1 MIAASNV
8 TYRVG
13 KKALFEDVNIKFTEG
28 NCYGVIGA
36 NGAGKSTLL
45 KIIAHT
51 CPELV
56 TAVWSKPHL
65 FNLSLKTNLVF
76 NKDFDINREKVE
88 KLCTEFE
95 LNTFFNSL
103 PNGFDTKIDM
113 NQMTI
118 SFKTKTGMTNIRHNN
133 RELSEEEFKSNEHK
147 HINRAL
153 SHENITIIKRDIK
166 EVYHDEFD
174 DALNTYNSKQRRKDR
189 KIEDYYK
196 HVKKSKT
203 LDLQREFVVSVG
215 NKSDWEKMDFNKKR
229 KVGEALASYVRDF
242 NERHDHLVIYNAVV
256 HLDEDGAPH
265 AHFNVVPIA
274 DGYKNGLSKQPSFS
288 KALLQEGFKEKGR
301 GQLKQF
307 RDHEIDRI
315 QYFMKNLNIE
325 RKLGRTN
332 DIKDMREYK
341 ETMRQIELQKQQE
354 ERELQHLKN
363 EVANMS
369 EELDKAKL
377 EDQTINAM
385 LRLKMISET
394 EVDKSQ
400 FEIKERGLF
409 NNRERVVIVPED
421 EFDRIAMKAN
431 YSPLS
436 NLLNDFKES
445 ILQIGFIKK
454 LHSTISSLKNV
465 IRELKAEFQKEK
477 AHLENENQ
485 NAWSKYFEA
494 KKEAD
499 NYKRFKSEFE
509 RYLSEEE
516 KNEISDKIYE
526 RQEAEIEGGLW
537 QDFDLDR

>member
-1 MIAASNV
+1 MAYYYHNSK
-8 TYRVG
+8 R
-13 KKALFEDVNIKFTEG
+13 G
-28 NCYGVIGA
+28 N
-36 NGAGKSTLL
+36 
-45 KIIAHT
+45 
-51 CPELV
+51 
-56 TAVWSKPHL
+56 
-65 FNLSLKTNLVF
+65 
-76 NKDFDINREKVE
+76 RR
-88 KLCTEFE
+88 
-95 LNTFFNSL
+95 
-103 PNGFDTKIDM
+103 M

-288 KALLQEGFKEKGR
+288 KALLEEGFKEKGR

-325 RKLGRTN
+325 RKLGQTN

-341 ETMRQIELQKQQE
+341 EAMRQIELQKQQE
-354 ERELQHLKN
+354 EKELQHLKN

-436 NLLNDFKES
+436 NLLNNFKES

-465 IRELKAEFQKEK
+465 IKELKAEFQKEK
-477 AHLENENQ
+477 AHLEEENR
-485 NAWSKYFEA
+485 NALSKYFEA